1 MHLQHVA
8 YTFDTRHI
16 AQLATQHIASA
27 GSGASE
33 PLYTD
38 GAGLLGDFGS
48 GCSGGTSAAA
58 TDVPDPSSV
67 QPIDSIGST
76 EPRALSAQDVAA
88 LHGRE
93 PPAAWAKCESES
105 ARFVFTP
112 MQSLRPNVLYE
123 FACQARPAA
132 SDCCCVRLNRGCSA
146 SQPRAPLR
154 PKQRYVLGVLTAY
167 NRLEWQAH
175 NAEGR
180 SALHTVASFLTPTKL
195 PTPPL
200 NFVVE
205 CEARP
210 SVRILDAHA

>member
-1 MHLQHVA
+1 M
-8 YTFDTRHI
+8 
-16 AQLATQHIASA
+16 
-27 GSGASE
+27 
-33 PLYTD
+33 
-38 GAGLLGDFGS
+38 
-48 GCSGGTSAAA
+48 
-58 TDVPDPSSV
+58 PDPSNV

-88 LHGRE
+88 LYGSE
-93 PPAAWAKCESES
+93 PPPEWACESES

-123 FACQARPAA
+123 FACQARLLCPAA
-132 SDCCCVRLNRGCSA
+132 SDCCCDR
-146 SQPRAPLR
+146 SQAAVPRSLALSYGR
-154 PKQRYVLGVLTAY
+154 SGTRSTHGH
-167 NRLEWQAH
+167 RLEWQAH

-180 SALHTVASFLTPTKL
+180 SALHTVASFLTPIKL

-210 SVRILDAHA
+210 PVRTLDALV

>member
-1 MHLQHVA
+1 VA

-16 AQLATQHIASA
+16 AQLATQHVASA

-88 LHGRE
+88 LYGSE

-132 SDCCCVRLNRGCSA
+132 SDCCYDRLNRGCRTLAA
-146 SQPRAPLR
+146 SRSLMA
-154 PKQRYVLGVLTAY
+154 KAAVLT
-167 NRLEWQAH
+167 
-175 NAEGR
+175 R
-180 SALHTVASFLTPTKL
+180 STHSL
-195 PTPPL
+195 
-200 NFVVE
+200 
-205 CEARP
+205 
-210 SVRILDAHA
+210 